1 MLPVSA
7 LMSKEISSFRQCRN
21 KLNINYIVARAS
33 VRANLIHKCFLSKNP
48 ATMARAFKVYVRPL
62 LEYASQAWSPYNLKD
77 IKRIE
82 SVQRHFTKRLPGLSH
97 LNYTNRFKY
106 LDLETLEI
114 RRLHHDLIYTY
125 KVLFGK
131 TNMDCA
137 NMFSVAQ
144 YTTNRDYPWK
154 LYASYC
160 RTSLRKHYFSK
171 RVIAAWNYLKI
182 TNTTLH
188 SVAAFRSLVK
198 STDLSPFLYTCHL

>member
-1 MLPVSA
+1 MIGGIIA
-7 LMSKEISSFRQCRN
+7 L
-21 KLNINYIVARAS
+21 AS
-33 VRANLIHKCFLSKNP
+33 VRANLIHKCFLSKDP

-62 LEYASQAWSPYNLKD
+62 LEYASHAWSPYKLKD

-97 LNYTNRFKY
+97 LNYTNRLKS
-106 LDLETLEI
+106 LGLETLEL

-131 TNMDCA
+131 TNMDCH
-137 NMFSVAQ
+137 NMFSVAR
-144 YTTNRDYPWK
+144 YTTNRGHPWK

-160 RTSLRKHYFSK
+160 QTSLRKHYFCEH
-171 RVIAAWNYLKI
+171 VLAPLNYLKI